1 MNIRTQLVGRPA
13 RTAVAVLAV
22 ATLGVSVGATAPAT
36 ATPAGTHTRSAA
48 PERVAVAHS
57 LRSKATGLCLD
68 DSFAYSLRTTRCN
81 GLNWQKFEFV
91 PTGSFGTYVLRNQAT
106 GRCVHDSPSRGISAR
121 PCNYS
126 YLNQRWYISPPWG
139 TEPLLRNTATWRCI
153 DNRSF
158 YGWNLL
164 QSLPCDGRLSSQKFY
179 VR

>member
-36 ATPAGTHTRSAA
+36 ATPAGTHTPSAA

-126 YLNQRWYISPPWG
+126 YLNQR
-139 TEPLLRNTATWRCI
+139 
-153 DNRSF
+153 
-158 YGWNLL
+158 
-164 QSLPCDGRLSSQKFY
+164 
-179 VR
+179 